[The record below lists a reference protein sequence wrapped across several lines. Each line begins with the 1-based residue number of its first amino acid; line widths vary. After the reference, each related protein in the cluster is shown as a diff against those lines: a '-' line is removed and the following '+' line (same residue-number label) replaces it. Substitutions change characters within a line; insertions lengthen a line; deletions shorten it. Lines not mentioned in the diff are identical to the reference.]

1 MKTIKELFKPSELDL
16 IILAVEN
23 ECQKREEALQLM
35 EDDEAKA
42 YAEEQLSKFLEIYY
56 KLKS

>member
-23 ECQKREEALQLM
+23 ECQKREEALKSM
-35 EDDEAKA
+35 EDDETKA
-42 YAEEQLSKFLEIYY
+42 YAEEQLSKLLNICN